1 MKAIICKRKS
11 QTLIKDEK
19 DKRNFKEEKKH
30 LSIWKNLKNKVIDEI
45 KS

>member
-19 DKRNFKEEKKH
+19 DKIKGILKKKRNICSHKK
-30 LSIWKNLKNKVIDEI
+30 I
-45 KS
+45 